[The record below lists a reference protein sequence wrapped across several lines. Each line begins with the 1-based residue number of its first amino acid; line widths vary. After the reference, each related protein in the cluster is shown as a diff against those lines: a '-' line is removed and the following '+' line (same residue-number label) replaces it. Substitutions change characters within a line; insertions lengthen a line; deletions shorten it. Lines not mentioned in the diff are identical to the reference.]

1 MHVMETFERS
11 WLDAA
16 AVLAILYGLALVWR
30 GLRGGPAGARGLLR
44 RRIDMLQR
52 MEGFRLT
59 VFGLVL
65 IGVGAAHLWQAQW
78 LLLLSLGIG
87 FVEILESSTLIAV
100 WRRAP
105 VNRDAGRKADR
116 PTVTDAPRRAFLFP
130 DRGVPRSVDRHMA
143 PVWGADQSQLPR
155 GCG

>member
-1 MHVMETFERS
+1 MNALMTGNMT
-11 WLDAA
+11 LMT
-16 AVLAILYGLALVWR
+16 AVAVFAILFGLALVWR
-30 GLRGGPAGARGLLR
+30 GLLGARGLLR

-65 IGVGAAHLWQAQW
+65 LGIGAALIWQAQW

-100 WRRAP
+100 WKRAP
-105 VNRDAGRKADR
+105 ATKRFFPLSRLDGR
-116 PTVTDAPRRAFLFP
+116 
-130 DRGVPRSVDRHMA
+130 G
-143 PVWGADQSQLPR
+143 G
-155 GCG
+155 

>member
-1 MHVMETFERS
+1 MNVFAMLEWPWMTAV
-11 WLDAA
+11 AA
-16 AVLAILYGLALVWR
+16 LAILYGLALVWR
-30 GLRGGPAGARGLLR
+30 GLRGGPDGARGLLR

-65 IGVGAAHLWQAQW
+65 LGVGAAVIWQAQW

-100 WRRAP
+100 WKRTP
-105 VNRDAGRKADR
+105 V
-116 PTVTDAPRRAFLFP
+116 
-130 DRGVPRSVDRHMA
+130 RSA
-143 PVWGADQSQLPR
+143 
-155 GCG
+155 

>member
-1 MHVMETFERS
+1 MNAMAVFERS
-11 WLDAA
+11 WV
-16 AVLAILYGLALVWR
+16 VLAATLALLYGLALVWR
-30 GLRGGPAGARGLLR
+30 GLRGGPDGARGLLR

-65 IGVGAAHLWQAQW
+65 IGAGASVVWQVQW

-100 WRRAP
+100 WKRAP
-105 VNRDAGRKADR
+105 A
-116 PTVTDAPRRAFLFP
+116 
-130 DRGVPRSVDRHMA
+130 RGA
-143 PVWGADQSQLPR
+143 QAQA
-155 GCG
+155 